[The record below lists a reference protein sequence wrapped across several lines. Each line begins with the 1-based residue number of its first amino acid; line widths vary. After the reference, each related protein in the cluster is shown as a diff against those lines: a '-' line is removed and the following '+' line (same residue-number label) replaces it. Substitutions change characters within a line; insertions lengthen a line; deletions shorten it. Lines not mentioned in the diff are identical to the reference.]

1 MLTLGAVRLDILID
15 YWPLLLKG
23 TFKTIEF
30 SLISIIIGTIW
41 GLILCFLGIS
51 GFKPLYLFYK
61 VYITVFRG
69 TPALV
74 QILIFHF
81 AILPS
86 IGQFPPVVSGV
97 LALSMNSAAYISEIF
112 RGGINSI
119 ESGQMEA
126 ARSLGMSYS
135 QAMRYVILPQAFQRV
150 IPPLGNVFISM
161 LKNSSLVSTISI
173 QELAFTGSLISET
186 TLRIWETWIA
196 VASIYLF
203 ITIFLTQ
210 GFQWLERK
218 MNKN

>member
-1 MLTLGAVRLDILID
+1 MVSLGAVRLDILID

-23 TFKTIEF
+23 TFITIKF
-30 SLISIIIGTIW
+30 SIISIIIGTIW
-41 GLILCFLGIS
+41 GLFLCFLRLS
-51 GFKPLYLFYK
+51 NFKPLILFNK
-61 VYITVFRG
+61 VYLAVFRG

-86 IGQFPPVVSGV
+86 IGKFPAVVSGIV
-97 LALSMNSAAYISEIF
+97 ALSLNSAAYISEIF

-135 QAMRYVILPQAFQRV
+135 QAMRYVILPQAFQRI

-196 VASIYLF
+196 VAGIYLF

-210 GFQWLERK
+210 GIQWLERK